1 VAALGSAGI
10 ALANVRVEITST
22 PYYARIAQNEIYHD
36 GVWAAIAFYHD
47 PACVPSGF
55 NLLEFFDPAA
65 VDCESFLAGFC
76 ILGDAWAPIQAV
88 LNNTAPLP
96 IWFVPWT
103 ELQAAIDDGVLTI
116 DELAGLP
123 SLAIGYATSFKE
135 TLHPFESAEQT
146 MISIVASGLLE
157 DGRGFVY
164 QATGTKE
171 NNRLNHVKIE
181 FK

>member
-1 VAALGSAGI
+1 M
-10 ALANVRVEITST
+10 
-22 PYYARIAQNEIYHD
+22 
-36 GVWAAIAFYHD
+36 
-47 PACVPSGF
+47 
-55 NLLEFFDPAA
+55 
-65 VDCESFLAGFC
+65 
-76 ILGDAWAPIQAV
+76 

-103 ELQAAIDDGVLTI
+103 ELQAAMDDRVLTI
-116 DELAGLP
+116 DELARLT

-146 MISIVASGLLE
+146 MISIVASGFLE
-157 DGRGFVY
+157 DGPEFAY